1 MSSQMPITRT
11 NAPAYLQR
19 YLERRKQTPSQSASV
34 VEARNGEASSGVASE
49 SASAKAYTTLGEPPY
64 MHEARARAAVRAEA
78 ERREADA
85 PPGGVS
91 RAYAMSTVSPRE
103 LGPAPEPVSRR
114 YGDSVDVRLLRH
126 GQTQGYTTDAG
137 LSPLGRWQA
146 HRRGQELARGMKPG
160 MTIRFVHAKTARAR
174 ETALALRE
182 GFREGLARFGV
193 EANVEELRPSDAFRN
208 FQVWCDGAEL
218 DVTSAF
224 MRYATTLEK
233 MEHRKAGDWPGWLT
247 EMDRFWN
254 VESAGGDPITHWLTH
269 PMQYF
274 EPAAL
279 CVRRFWKGI
288 LEEVGDAGS
297 NLRVFVCSHSG
308 PIRAVAAAA
317 VGHDPGEPFNLEDVR
332 IRLFGDR
339 KHAVV
344 TYRGRGVEIEVPTIH
359 APSWA
364 G

>member
-1 MSSQMPITRT
+1 MSQQAPTTRT

-19 YLERRKQTPSQSASV
+19 YLERRK
-34 VEARNGEASSGVASE
+34 E
-49 SASAKAYTTLGEPPY
+49 SAPEGTVGLAKKAYTTLGCPPY
-64 MHEARARAAVRAEA
+64 IEEARQRSEARALDEKQEV
-78 ERREADA
+78 DA

-103 LGPAPEPVSRR
+103 LAPPPELVSRR

-126 GQTQGYTTDAG
+126 GQTQGYSTDAG

-146 HRRGQELARGMKPG
+146 HRRGQELARGMKSG
-160 MTIRFVHAKTARAR
+160 MTIRFVHAQTARAM

-182 GFREGLARFGV
+182 GFCEGLARYGV
-193 EANVEELRPSDAFRN
+193 TAEVEELRPSHHFRN

-224 MRYATTLEK
+224 MKYATQLEVH
-233 MEHRKAGDWPGWLT
+233 EQRKAGDWPGWLT
-247 EMDRFWN
+247 EMERFWN
-254 VESAGGDPITHWLTH
+254 VEAGGGDPITHWLTN

-288 LEEVGDAGS
+288 VEETAGATS
-297 NLRVFVCSHSG
+297 NLRVFVCTHSG

-339 KHAVV
+339 RHAVV
-344 TYRGRGVEIEVPTIH
+344 TYRGRGVEIEVPTVCS
-359 APSWA
+359 PSWA
-364 G
+364 D

>member
-1 MSSQMPITRT
+1 MSQTPTTRT

-19 YLERRKQTPSQSASV
+19 YLERKRVGAEQNNSGDVQITTANANSSQQK
-34 VEARNGEASSGVASE
+34 
-49 SASAKAYTTLGEPPY
+49 KAYAELGEPPY
-64 MHEARARAAVRAEA
+64 IQEARARAEERAWA
-78 ERREADA
+78 EKREVDA

-91 RAYAMSTVSPRE
+91 RAYALNTVSPRE
-103 LGPAPEPVSRR
+103 LGPPPELVSRR

-126 GQTQGYTTDAG
+126 GQTQGYSTDAG

-146 HRRGQELARGMKPG
+146 HRRGQDLSRGMKPG
-160 MTIRFVHAKTARAR
+160 MRIRIVHAETARAR

-182 GFREGLARFGV
+182 GFCEGMARYGV
-193 EANVEELRPSDAFRN
+193 EAEVEQLRPSAHFRN

-218 DVTSAF
+218 DVTAAF

-233 MEHRKAGDWPGWLT
+233 YEERKAGDWPGWLT
-247 EMDRFWN
+247 EMERFWN
-254 VESAGGDPITHWLTH
+254 VESGGGDPITHWLTN

-288 LEEVGDAGS
+288 LEEVGDGAS
-297 NLRVFVCSHSG
+297 NLRVFVCTHSG

-344 TYRGRGVEIEVPTIH
+344 TYRGRGVEIEVPTVCS
-359 APSWA
+359 PSWA
-364 G
+364 SARD

>member
-1 MSSQMPITRT
+1 MSQQTPTTRT

-19 YLERRKQTPSQSASV
+19 YLERRKATGAEGSSAP
-34 VEARNGEASSGVASE
+34 A
-49 SASAKAYTTLGEPPY
+49 AKSFTTLGEPPY
-64 MHEARARAAVRAEA
+64 VGEARARSEARAEVEKQ
-78 ERREADA
+78 ERDA

-91 RAYAMSTVSPRE
+91 RAYAMNTVSPRE
-103 LGPAPEPVSRR
+103 LGPPPEMVSRR
-114 YGDSVDVRLLRH
+114 YGESVDVRLLRH
-126 GQTQGYTTDAG
+126 GQTQGYSTDAG

-146 HRRGQELARGMKPG
+146 HRRGQELSRGMKPG
-160 MTIRFVHAKTARAR
+160 MRIRFVHAQTARAT

-182 GFREGLARFGV
+182 GFCEGLARYGV
-193 EANVEELRPSDAFRN
+193 KAEVEQLRPSHHFRN
-208 FQVWCDGAEL
+208 FQVWCDGQEL

-224 MRYATTLEK
+224 MKFATQLEVH
-233 MEHRKAGDWPGWLT
+233 ETRKAGDWPGWLT
-247 EMDRFWN
+247 EMERFWN
-254 VESAGGDPITHWLTH
+254 VESAGGDPITHWLTN

-279 CVRRFWKGI
+279 CVRRFWKGV
-288 LEEVGDAGS
+288 LEETEGAGS
-297 NLRVFVCSHSG
+297 NVRVFVCTHSG

-344 TYRGRGVEIEVPTIH
+344 SYRGRGVEIEVPTVCT
-359 APSWA
+359 PSWA